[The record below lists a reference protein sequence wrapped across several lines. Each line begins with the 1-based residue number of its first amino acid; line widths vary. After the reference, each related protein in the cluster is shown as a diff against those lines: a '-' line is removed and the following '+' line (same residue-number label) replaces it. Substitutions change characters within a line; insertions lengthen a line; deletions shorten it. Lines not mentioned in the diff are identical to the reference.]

1 MVCCLLGLLYHRR
14 LSDGEKFRQMPVW
27 VREREKAFI
36 PDKDI
41 DEILMSRTV
50 CIDDDHSE

>member
-36 PDKDI
+36 PNKDI